1 MPAPIRHD
9 VIVEEVD
16 PTRISWTQV
25 LDQDLQ
31 LRLQTLYFAVNVG
44 RAQQRQAEILPKN
57 VSDFLLQR

>member
-1 MPAPIRHD
+1 
-9 VIVEEVD
+9 VEEVD